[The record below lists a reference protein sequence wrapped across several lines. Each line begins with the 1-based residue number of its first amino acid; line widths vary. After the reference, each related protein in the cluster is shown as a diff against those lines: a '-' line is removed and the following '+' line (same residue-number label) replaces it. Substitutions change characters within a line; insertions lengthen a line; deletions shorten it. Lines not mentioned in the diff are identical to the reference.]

1 MYVTMLDYVHISY
14 MAWNYI
20 MRTYTTTSDYMEVDN
35 ERTRIYLYK
44 KLLYLN
50 EVSKRRR
57 VISSLRNR
65 HIITVALLSTFIL
78 NTHLAE
84 AARYEISTSPR
95 LISCISYCVSP

>member
-50 EVSKRRR
+50 EVLQEAPCDFLTKE
-57 VISSLRNR
+57 SSHHHRCSTIYVYFKHSSSR
-65 HIITVALLSTFIL
+65 GGKIRDFHVA
-78 NTHLAE
+78 
-84 AARYEISTSPR
+84 
-95 LISCISYCVSP
+95 